1 MAAWCPIEARE
12 RVDMAG
18 DLRVVAFLHALPG
31 QEEAVLAA
39 AQACIG
45 PTRAEAG
52 NDSYV
57 LTRDGKDSSMFV
69 FVEHWKSQA
78 AVDEHM
84 QSCASAG
91 VRGGFGRQAARR
103 AGHTGAGS
111 GLGWFRGR

>member
-1 MAAWCPIEARE
+1 M
-12 RVDMAG
+12 
-18 DLRVVAFLHALPG
+18 
-31 QEEAVLAA
+31 LAA

-84 QSCASAG
+84 QSSHLQAFAAALAG
-91 VRGGFGRQAARR
+91 KLRGAPDIRV
-103 AGHTGAGS
+103 
-111 GLGWFRGR
+111 LVPV